1 MNFFNYD
8 AKNDCNIWERFLK
21 KKTIDIRDI
30 SSKIYLQFNHSHMCQ
45 RSSLLEVSLTCQQK
59 KNIFI
64 RVYFIKINNEGRNNN
79 ARSRIFYF
87 KSLSLRV
94 TDSNVKKEREKS
106 QSNKISIV
114 FKNIPSRH
122 TPAWNHHSI
131 RPTNSTN
138 LYSNR
143 TQNLPSLQG
152 FDTQKV
158 LLPSLRRRLGSN
170 AILISPPLPLR
181 CR

>member
-87 KSLSLRV
+87 KSHFPLPIPTLKKKGKNLNRIKFQSYLKTFR
-94 TDSNVKKEREKS
+94 TDTPPRGITIPFDR
-106 QSNKISIV
+106 QIPRISI
-114 FKNIPSRH
+114 
-122 TPAWNHHSI
+122 
-131 RPTNSTN
+131 PTAH
-138 LYSNR
+138 R
-143 TQNLPSLQG
+143 
-152 FDTQKV
+152 
-158 LLPSLRRRLGSN
+158 
-170 AILISPPLPLR
+170 ISPPSKDLTLKRFSSPPFGGGSDRTLF
-181 CR
+181 

>member
-21 KKTIDIRDI
+21 KKTIERDI
-30 SSKIYLQFNHSHMCQ
+30 YHRKFTYNLTTHTYVRQK
-45 RSSLLEVSLTCQQK
+45 SSLSEVSLTCQQK
-59 KNIFI
+59 EN
-64 RVYFIKINNEGRNNN
+64 VLIKINNEGRNNN

-143 TQNLPSLQG
+143 TQNLPSPQG

>member
-21 KKTIDIRDI
+21 KKTIERDI
-30 SSKIYLQFNHSHMCQ
+30 YHRKFTYNLTTHTYVRQK
-45 RSSLLEVSLTCQQK
+45 SSLSEVSLTCQQK
-59 KNIFI
+59 EN
-64 RVYFIKINNEGRNNN
+64 VLIKINNEGRNNN

-143 TQNLPSLQG
+143 TQNLPSPQG

-170 AILISPPLPLR
+170 AILISPPNPLR

>member
-1 MNFFNYD
+1 MQYLRKIF
-8 AKNDCNIWERFLK
+8 K

-87 KSLSLRV
+87 KSLSPIPTL
-94 TDSNVKKEREKS
+94 KKKGKNLNRIKF
-106 QSNKISIV
+106 QSYLKTFRADTPPRGITIPFDRQIPRISI
-114 FKNIPSRH
+114 
-122 TPAWNHHSI
+122 
-131 RPTNSTN
+131 PTAH
-138 LYSNR
+138 R
-143 TQNLPSLQG
+143 
-152 FDTQKV
+152 
-158 LLPSLRRRLGSN
+158 
-170 AILISPPLPLR
+170 ISPPSKDLTLKRFSSPPFGGGSDRTLF
-181 CR
+181 